1 MMTFVAVFFFALF
14 LGGVFSLSRRGFDR
28 EGRFQRSA
36 KPLVWATL
44 GAFVVWVWAIHR
56 VPPVYP
62 PEKTRFYIPP
72 DAR

>member
-1 MMTFVAVFFFALF
+1 MITFIAVFFFALF
-14 LGGVFSLSRRGFDR
+14 LGGVFSLTRRGFDG
-28 EGRFQRSA
+28 EGRFQKSA
-36 KPLVWATL
+36 RPLVLATL

-56 VPPVYP
+56 VPPAYP